1 MEMASSALKP
11 KWAFVVAST
20 FLLGVSA
27 CKEAAP
33 VSVEPD
39 PYSQMVSADGA
50 ISFPADFPNGF
61 TFIGSWAVA
70 GDEGV
75 ADIHS
80 VYARPSDVEAFKQA
94 GKFPDGAV
102 LIKEVSSTRGATHT
116 TGEAFWPDQT
126 KTWFMMIKDTN
137 GRFKSNPLWGDGWG
151 WAQFDP
157 TDTTRQIATDY
168 KTDCQACH
176 TPVKDSD
183 WIYTYA
189 YPALGPKGQ
198 VNIPDDA
205 TPGTM
210 AEGAAGHRTGA
221 AAASDP
227 AAGRGDVAAGKIAFE
242 ATCTACHSTTPG
254 QAGIGPSLAGVA
266 GRKAGTGPGYQ
277 YSQQIIDSG
286 ISWTPENLARHL
298 EAPKDFIPGNR
309 MGNLFPNGV
318 ADSKQRNDIVAYLG
332 SLK

>member
-1 MEMASSALKP
+1 MASSALNP
-11 KWAFVVAST
+11 RWVFVVASIV
-20 FLLGVSA
+20 LVGVSA
-27 CKEAAP
+27 CKEAGP
-33 VSVEPD
+33 VSAEPD
-39 PYSQMVSADGA
+39 AYSQMVSADGA

-61 TFIGSWAVA
+61 MFIGSWAVA

-126 KTWFMMIKDTN
+126 KTWFMMIKDTQ
-137 GRFKSNPLWGDGWG
+137 GRFDSNPLWGDGWG

-157 TDTTRQIATDY
+157 KDPSRQIATDY
-168 KTDCQACH
+168 KVDCQACH
-176 TPVKDSD
+176 TPVKDLD

-198 VNIPDDA
+198 VNIPSDA
-205 TPGTM
+205 TAGAM

-227 AAGRGDVAAGKIAFE
+227 ADGQGDVAAGKIAFE
-242 ATCTACHSTTPG
+242 ATCAACHSTAPG

-266 GRKAGTGPGYQ
+266 GRKSGTGPGYQ
-277 YSQQIIDSG
+277 YSQQIIDAG
-286 ISWTPENLARHL
+286 ITWTPENLAKHL
-298 EAPKDFIPGNR
+298 EDPKGFIPGNR

-318 ADSKQRNDIVAYLG
+318 KDAKQRSDIIAFLET
-332 SLK
+332 LK